1 MEEENKLSPEE
12 LEQAQRQDNKEKR
25 KQTFKVAFISSVCT
39 LLLIIII
46 LLCVI
51 FGLKKCTRV
60 PNSGPSSSGSSSGP
74 VYNFDNDRLD
84 TVFKKI
90 VYKQMLVDGFD
101 PAELTEVL
109 GVTYTDNSISFDLD
123 ISVRS
128 ISNVYYYHLDNSIY
142 TGYDNFVSYILEFDF
157 DNKVGRPLDGDE
169 VSINY
174 LSISNDSINTDKECK
189 YVITTNDLGTTKY
202 LSGYYIDNHEYHV
215 YLKKELID
223 NNPFDETA
231 DKIITNSD
239 YLYGYYQSINLL
251 I

>member
-1 MEEENKLSPEE
+1 MSDNE
-12 LEQAQRQDNKEKR
+12 LKQQEQKQDNKEKR

-46 LLCVI
+46 LFCVI
-51 FGLKKCTRV
+51 LGLKKCTRV
-60 PNSGPSSSGSSSGP
+60 PSNNGSSSSGDSSGP
-74 VYNFDNDRLD
+74 VYNFDNDKLD

-90 VYKQMLVDGFD
+90 VSKQMLVDGFD
-101 PAELTEVL
+101 PDELTEVL
-109 GVTYTDNSISFDLD
+109 GVTYTDNSTSFDLD

-231 DKIITNSD
+231 DKIIIISD